1 MGGGAVGSWGG
12 MPGRS
17 SIASELMSTGSVK
30 REGQATPTPLAFT
43 PITTPEPTVLA
54 TTTIKP
60 LQFRS
65 TAHKAAESK
74 GVEEAAAESKETKEP
89 AAESKGE
96 EAAQEEEDEGEGEEE
111 EEEEAA
117 QEEDEEGEE
126 EEEAAQEEEDEEE
139 EEEEAAEET
148 KVDARSPVSP
158 TPAPAPAVR
167 ASASPA
173 PASPAPACGI
183 ALRLFVCQKDE
194 SVLLRPWLEHAL
206 SLVDVPRDIFLV
218 DDDSHDPGVLSTL
231 DWAQQVGVRVLRV
244 RPPQPNAFERKN
256 MIFTEWVRSHPKS
269 CNAFFIPM
277 DCDEF
282 LAYRENDA
290 RAMLFGVKQTISKLP
305 THRIGMAV
313 LPLSV
318 QLSTSRDK
326 IRNVAMPKL
335 AERGFGTIYIKR
347 FRNFSHA
354 QGYFSSVAESK
365 WCGINRKII
374 VYGGGSTVL
383 SHPNAIANRGYHDTS
398 TGRQLGWGN
407 SLCFVEFHN
416 LPHHIR
422 QYKSAEMAKV
432 AAPVSLDK
440 YITESQTNKAQ
451 YQREQEH
458 ASHMRPSAH
467 SPEFAKIMAH
477 LDW

>member
-1 MGGGAVGSWGG
+1 
-12 MPGRS
+12 
-17 SIASELMSTGSVK
+17 MSTGSVK

-65 TAHKAAESK
+65 TTHKAADSK
-74 GVEEAAAESKETKEP
+74 EVEEAAAESKETKEAAADSKETKEA

-96 EAAQEEEDEGEGEEE
+96 EAAQEEEEEGEEE
-111 EEEEAA
+111 
-117 QEEDEEGEE
+117 EE
-126 EEEAAQEEEDEEE
+126 EEEAAQEEEDEEDE
-139 EEEEAAEET
+139 GEEDEEEEAAEET

-158 TPAPAPAVR
+158 TPAPAPAPAVR

-440 YITESQTNKAQ
+440 YITESQTSKAQ
-451 YQREQEH
+451 YQREQEQ